1 MANETTTKFK
11 VDISE
16 LKKNIQEA
24 NRQIRLANAE
34 FKAASAGMDDWSKSA
49 DGLTA
54 KIEQQEKVL
63 KSQKA
68 ILSDYEK
75 QLVLI
80 EQQYGKDSKEADEMR
95 IKIANQTAAVK
106 NTEKSIQGYQSELK
120 NLDSTL
126 DETEK
131 TVEKTNDGFSVFKG
145 VISDLVASGIKAAV
159 SALKD
164 LASAAKDAFK
174 EFDTGRDTIIA
185 KTGATGDAA
194 EELMGVYKNVS
205 RSVVG
210 DFDDIG
216 DAVGELNTRFG
227 VTGKDLE
234 TLSTK
239 FVKFSKLNGT
249 DMSGTIDDVQKA
261 MNAFGLSSDKASEV
275 LDALN
280 KVGQDT
286 GISISALTKGLVQ
299 NGTAFQEMGLNISQS
314 AALMG
319 QMEKSGANSET
330 VMNGLRKALSSSTKG
345 GVSLSQALDDL
356 EKNIVNSDDSISG
369 LQAAYDAFGKS
380 GDQIYGALKSGA
392 LSFKDI
398 SIAADDY
405 ANSVDNTYE
414 NTQDASDKVTLAFQN
429 MKVSLGE
436 TVDDI
441 LKRYGPDIT
450 KAIEDITPTI
460 QNIVSWI
467 AEKIPVALDTVKKA
481 FESVAPYVKTAFS
494 WITENKDAV
503 IAAIVGIGTAFAA
516 WKIVSF
522 IQNIGTLGT
531 ALKGLW
537 VVISA
542 NPVGLIVSAIA
553 ALVAAFIYLWNNCD
567 EFRQFW
573 LDLWDEIQK
582 VASAVVEAVAE
593 FFIGL
598 WDDIKSAWSA
608 VTGFFTGI
616 WDEIKKSASNL
627 VESVA
632 KFFTGM
638 WDGLK
643 NGAKAA
649 WEGIKSVFGSIAD
662 WFKDKFSKAWQ
673 AVKDVFSTGG
683 KIFDGIKDG
692 IVSAFKTVVNA
703 IIRGIN
709 KVIALPFDGINAVLE
724 KIKNVSILGYQP
736 FDWIGQLPVPQ
747 IPELKRGG
755 VLRRGQIGL
764 LEGNG
769 AEAVVPL
776 ENNKKWIHSTANDLR
791 KSLAEEGIIG
801 GSGSSG
807 TVTTTYNFNQVN
819 NSPKALSRLE
829 IYRQSKNL
837 LALQGV

>member
-1 MANETTTKFK
+1 MANDTTTKFK

-34 FKAASAGMDDWSKSA
+34 FKAASAGSDDWSKSA

-63 KSQKA
+63 KSQKT

-106 NTEKSIQGYQSELK
+106 NTEKSIQDYQSELK

-131 TVEKTNDGFSVFKG
+131 TVEKTSDGFSVFKG
-145 VISDLVASGIKAAV
+145 VIADLVASGIKAAV

-185 KTGATGDAA
+185 KTGATGEAA
-194 EELMGVYKNVS
+194 EELMNVYKNVS

-210 DFDDIG
+210 DFDEMG
-216 DAVGELNTRFG
+216 EAVGELNTRFG

-261 MNAFGLSSDKASEV
+261 MSAFGLSSDKASDV
-275 LDALN
+275 LDVLN

-286 GISISALTKGLVQ
+286 GVNISTLTKGLIQ
-299 NGTAFQEMGLNISQS
+299 NGTAFQEMGLDISQS

-330 VMNGLRKALSSSTKG
+330 VMNGLRKALKSSVKDG
-345 GVSLSQALDDL
+345 KSLSQSLGEL
-356 EKNIVNSDDSISG
+356 EKSIVSNGDSTAG

-380 GDQIYGALKSGA
+380 GDQIYGALKAGT
-392 LSFKDI
+392 LSFKEI

-450 KAIEDITPTI
+450 KAIEDITPII

-467 AEKIPVALDTVKKA
+467 AEQIPVALDAVKKA

-494 WITENKDAV
+494 WLTENKDAV

-537 VVISA
+537 AVLSA
-542 NPVGLIVSAIA
+542 NPVGLVVSAIA
-553 ALVAAFIYLWNNCD
+553 ALVAAFTYLWNNSE

-598 WDDIKSAWSA
+598 WDDIKAAWSA

-632 KFFTGM
+632 NFFSGM

-755 VLRRGQIGL
+755 ILKRGQVGL

-776 ENNKKWIHSTANDLR
+776 ENNKKWIHSTASDLR
-791 KSLAEEGIIG
+791 RSLAQEGIIG
-801 GSGSSG
+801 GTGSSNA
-807 TVTTTYNFNQVN
+807 VTNTYNFNQVN